1 MTAAGL
7 CSTQVSGFELR
18 CYLVGFSGG
27 TSLCMSDFVVNYTD
41 LIYIFVHTTLEY
53 IRLTIFDN
61 ITAKVLVSAG

>member
-1 MTAAGL
+1 M
-7 CSTQVSGFELR
+7 
-18 CYLVGFSGG
+18 VGFSGG

>member
-18 CYLVGFSGG
+18 CNLVEFSGG
-27 TSLCMSDFVVNYTD
+27 TSWCMSDFVVNYID
-41 LIYIFVHTTLEY
+41 LKYIFVHTTLEY

-61 ITAKVLVSAG
+61 ITAKVLMSAG